1 MHTRQAYLERLR
13 PFLGKPVVKVLTG
26 MRRVGKSYLMRQII
40 EQLRRDGVPE
50 GNILYIDKESVAF
63 DDLRTY
69 RDLDKAVHA
78 ALGKRGGSRFLFV
91 DEVQEIE
98 GWERAIA
105 SIAGQGNIDI
115 AVTGSNAHLF
125 SSELATRMSGRYV
138 EFPIYALSF
147 QEHLTFRGAS
157 RQDPQAEF
165 LDYLRFGGL
174 PAIHHFD
181 RDADTI
187 YQYVASVFSTIV
199 LKDIVRRHQVRNVM
213 LLESIARYL
222 FDNTGRVT
230 SAKSIADY
238 LKSQRLR
245 VGVETVQNYLAYFE
259 EALLAHRTRRFDIKG
274 RRLLEIYD
282 KFYLGDVGMRHALLG
297 FREGELTGVL
307 ENVVY
312 LELLRRGYQVH
323 IGKFGDREVD
333 FVATRRGERLY
344 VQAAYLLA
352 TPETIEREFG
362 VLKAI
367 PDNYP
372 KLVLSMDTAFGDDVE
387 GIRRRHIV
395 DFLCDPGGA

>member
-1 MHTRQAYLERLR
+1 LERLR

-69 RDLDKAVHA
+69 RDLDKAVQA

-333 FVATRRGERLY
+333 FLATRRGERLY
-344 VQAAYLLA
+344 VQVAYLLA
-352 TPETIEREFG
+352 TPEMIEREFG

>member
-1 MHTRQAYLERLR
+1 VHTRQAYLERLR

-69 RDLDKAVHA
+69 RDLDKAVQA

-333 FVATRRGERLY
+333 FLATRRGERLY
-344 VQAAYLLA
+344 VQVAYLLA
-352 TPETIEREFG
+352 TPEMIEREFG

>member
-69 RDLDKAVHA
+69 RDLDKAVQA

-333 FVATRRGERLY
+333 FLATRRGERLY
-344 VQAAYLLA
+344 VQVAYLLA
-352 TPETIEREFG
+352 TPEMIEREFG

>member
-69 RDLDKAVHA
+69 RDLDKAVQA

-333 FVATRRGERLY
+333 FLATRRGERLY
-344 VQAAYLLA
+344 VQVAYLLA

>member
-69 RDLDKAVHA
+69 RDLDKAVQA

-344 VQAAYLLA
+344 VQVAYLLA

>member
-1 MHTRQAYLERLR
+1 LERLR

-69 RDLDKAVHA
+69 RDLDKAVQA

-344 VQAAYLLA
+344 VQVAYLLA

>member
-1 MHTRQAYLERLR
+1 LERLR

-69 RDLDKAVHA
+69 RDLDKAVQA

-333 FVATRRGERLY
+333 FLATRRGERLY
-344 VQAAYLLA
+344 VQVAYLLA

>member
-1 MHTRQAYLERLR
+1 
-13 PFLGKPVVKVLTG
+13 
-26 MRRVGKSYLMRQII
+26 
-40 EQLRRDGVPE
+40 
-50 GNILYIDKESVAF
+50 
-63 DDLRTY
+63 
-69 RDLDKAVHA
+69 
-78 ALGKRGGSRFLFV
+78 
-91 DEVQEIE
+91 
-98 GWERAIA
+98 
-105 SIAGQGNIDI
+105 
-115 AVTGSNAHLF
+115 
-125 SSELATRMSGRYV
+125 
-138 EFPIYALSF
+138 
-147 QEHLTFRGAS
+147 
-157 RQDPQAEF
+157 
-165 LDYLRFGGL
+165 
-174 PAIHHFD
+174 
-181 RDADTI
+181 
-187 YQYVASVFSTIV
+187 
-199 LKDIVRRHQVRNVM
+199 M

-344 VQAAYLLA
+344 VQVAYLLA